1 MGKVIKDIVE
11 NTFTKKNTNTYELS
25 ILVGMGS
32 FDYVVLDSQQ
42 HLQALKSYTL
52 NNFSDS
58 SELEQLLN
66 LDPIIKYRYG
76 NTRIAW
82 AGGKNTLIPDR
93 LFKADEKKSYLQQT
107 VEVAKAERVLSDDI
121 PHAGIHNI
129 YSVPSNV
136 SLYLDQQF
144 PSHQLSHLSTV
155 LIEAQRKISIQYEGK
170 RLYVHLVDSRAYI
183 SVFHH
188 TNLLFFNSFEYKSAK
203 DFIYYLLLI
212 FDQLNLPQE
221 TTPVALS
228 GQLVEDAEIYRLL
241 KRYLPQFHFLE
252 PPAFIHYG
260 AKMEE
265 HSKYM
270 YFGVLCL
277 SITA

>member
-82 AGGKNTLIPDR
+82 AGGKNTLIPNR

-107 VEVAKAERVLSDDI
+107 VEVAETEQVFSDKI
-121 PHAGIHNI
+121 SNTGMHNI
-129 YSVPSNV
+129 YSVPTNV
-136 SLYLDQQF
+136 SNYLNEQF
-144 PSHQLSHLSTV
+144 PSHHLSHLSTV
-155 LIEAQRKISIQYEGK
+155 LIETQSKISIQSEEK
-170 RLYVHLVDSRAYI
+170 HLFVHLIDSRAYI
-183 SVFHH
+183 SAFQH

-212 FDQLNLPQE
+212 FDQLNLSQE

-241 KRYLPQFHFLE
+241 KRYLPQFNFLE
-252 PPAFIHYG
+252 PPAFINYG
-260 AKMEE
+260 AKMEG